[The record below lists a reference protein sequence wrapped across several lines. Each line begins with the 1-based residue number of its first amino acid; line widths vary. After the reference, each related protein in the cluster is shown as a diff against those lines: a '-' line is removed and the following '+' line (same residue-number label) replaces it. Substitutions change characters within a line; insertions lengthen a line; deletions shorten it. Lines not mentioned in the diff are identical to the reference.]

1 MSGVQSGTK
10 KYNALVTVDAKS
22 DATKVNPT
30 TGKKEADNKVTEYNM
45 DEVADMSA
53 MDANF
58 DCMSAD
64 KYSAT
69 NIISAFNN
77 MPGVSG
83 ITQQDIK
90 RTITIDIEK
99 YGATGDKAT

>member
-1 MSGVQSGTK
+1 
-10 KYNALVTVDAKS
+10 
-22 DATKVNPT
+22 
-30 TGKKEADNKVTEYNM
+30 
-45 DEVADMSA
+45 MSA

-77 MPGVSG
+77 MNLGFSV
-83 ITQQDIK
+83 QQSDIK
-90 RTITIDIEK
+90 RTITIDIERVELR
-99 YGATGDKAT
+99 AIRLPR

>member
-1 MSGVQSGTK
+1 
-10 KYNALVTVDAKS
+10 
-22 DATKVNPT
+22 
-30 TGKKEADNKVTEYNM
+30 
-45 DEVADMSA
+45 MSA

-69 NIISAFNN
+69 NIIYAFNN
-77 MPGVSG
+77 MPGVGG

-90 RTITIDIEK
+90 RTITIDIESMELRVIRLPRLRCRIHILSIRME
-99 YGATGDKAT
+99 

>member
-1 MSGVQSGTK
+1 
-10 KYNALVTVDAKS
+10 
-22 DATKVNPT
+22 
-30 TGKKEADNKVTEYNM
+30 M

-69 NIISAFNN
+69 NIIYAFNN
-77 MPGVSG
+77 MPGVGG

-90 RTITIDIEK
+90 ELSP
-99 YGATGDKAT
+99 